1 MCISSNLAYDS
12 NTTNNNCMCIH
23 LLDINLKCLPPRAC
37 LCQQGS
43 LDNMTRH
50 QRATG
55 PSASS
60 SSLSIQD
67 TLHVE
72 YLISHLIMS
81 TYTSQASASHASH
94 RVHLHTLHIC
104 KDTARNCSPRMHTQ
118 GAHRNKSAEQDT
130 GPCSVHSIKGMTASP
145 SLIAS

>member
-23 LLDINLKCLPPRAC
+23 LLDIKLKCLPPRAC

-50 QRATG
+50 QRASG

-60 SSLSIQD
+60 SSLCIQD

-72 YLISHLIMS
+72 YLISSWAPTHLRPQPHMPHTVFTSILY
-81 TYTSQASASHASH
+81 TYAKIQQETVPHGCTHKA
-94 RVHLHTLHIC
+94 HTE
-104 KDTARNCSPRMHTQ
+104 
-118 GAHRNKSAEQDT
+118 NKSAEQDT
-130 GPCSVHSIKGMTASP
+130 GLCSVHSIKGMTASP